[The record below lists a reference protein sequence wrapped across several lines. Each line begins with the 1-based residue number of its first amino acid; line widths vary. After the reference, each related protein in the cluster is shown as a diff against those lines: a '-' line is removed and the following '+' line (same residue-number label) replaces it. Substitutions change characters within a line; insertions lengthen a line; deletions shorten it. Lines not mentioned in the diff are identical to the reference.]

1 VEVARR
7 DVELRVGGGRVLG
20 QPYVVE
26 HDAVGNEA
34 AAIQAVAESAVILP
48 TWFSSWSGRLNLVGG
63 DPAGCQFSV
72 TIPGLTAVT
81 GYLCQASPQTD
92 HATFPKWDSSYS
104 WPSAQAQWPSNVL
117 RFRLTWNDY
126 GAIPT
131 YVVDVSVLAWGT
143 R

>member
-1 VEVARR
+1 MEVAR
-7 DVELRVGGGRVLG
+7 DMELRVGPDARLG
-20 QPYVVE
+20 PYVAE

-48 TWFSSWSGRLNLVGG
+48 TWFSQWSGRLNLVGG
-63 DPAGCQFSV
+63 DLSGCPFSV
-72 TIPGLTAVT
+72 TMPGLSAVT
-81 GYLCQASPQTD
+81 GYLCQVSPQSL
-92 HATFPKWDSSYS
+92 ATFPNWDKDYT

-117 RFRLTWNDY
+117 RFRLTYNTY
-126 GAIPT
+126 MALPT

>member
-1 VEVARR
+1 MAVLGR
-7 DVELRVGGGRVLG
+7 DVEVLVGGAAGRLG
-20 QPYVVE
+20 PYVTE

-48 TWFSSWSGRLNLVGG
+48 TWFSSWSGRIQCVGG
-63 DPAGCQFSV
+63 DPAGAPFAV

-81 GYLCQASPQTD
+81 GYLAQVSPQNL
-92 HATFPKWDSSYS
+92 ATFPKWDKDYA
-104 WPSAQAQWPSNVL
+104 WPSAQVQWPSNVL
-117 RFRLTWNDY
+117 RFRLTYNAY
-126 GAIPT
+126 GALPT